1 MWRLFCKE
9 TFYFTKTTVWLI
21 SSACCYVPTMKIWF
35 TKRVGL
41 IQSSSSLWKQ
51 RGGFVAPYYNMSAAF
66 TACLPSVSCMI
77 VDASE
82 ISKALKYLL
91 IFTEYS
97 RSVFK
102 RFIDSARAGDVS
114 SDLCFMQ
121 KEVMELVMWI
131 SLQICSF
138 SDSKYLW
145 LCVWYMGHL
154 YLSFSE
160 IGCKE
165 NLLHTQSCVFA
176 CWISEFDFK
185 P

>member
-1 MWRLFCKE
+1 M
-9 TFYFTKTTVWLI
+9 
-21 SSACCYVPTMKIWF
+21 
-35 TKRVGL
+35 G
-41 IQSSSSLWKQ
+41 
-51 RGGFVAPYYNMSAAF
+51 PYYNMSAAF

-114 SDLCFMQ
+114 PDLCFMQ
-121 KEVMELVMWI
+121 KEVMELVMRI

-138 SDSKYLW
+138 SDSKYL
-145 LCVWYMGHL
+145 
-154 YLSFSE
+154 
-160 IGCKE
+160 
-165 NLLHTQSCVFA
+165 
-176 CWISEFDFK
+176 
-185 P
+185 